1 MNIKNINYYE
11 ILGIDYGASD
21 VEIRKAYLKLI
32 KQYHPDVY
40 HGEDAEE
47 KTRII
52 NEAYETLI
60 NPQKRQ
66 EYDKKKINYVDHL
79 NQILSYKHQ
88 MVGQSLEIITKISD
102 IIGKMNNGEIDDTET
117 LNLYLKKACEYLE
130 ILSKFQTDTSMYSIE
145 SISDD
150 LREIIDYLR
159 TYINFAK
166 KYEKIN
172 DSVSNEPVSNEPVS
186 NEPVSNEYV
195 FYYYDKKNFNYMD
208 HFHQILSY
216 KRQMI
221 WQSLEIIMK
230 ISGIIGKMN
239 NGEIDDTETL
249 NLYLKKACEYLEILS
264 KFQTDTSMYSIE
276 SISDDLREI
285 IDYLRTYINFAK
297 KYEKIND
304 SVSNEPVSNEYVSN
318 ELVSNGEFILSKL
331 DRIKGMIIKYPEN
344 KRIIMLSD
352 YASELVNNYVNT
364 IHSEGVVYSNFDDI
378 IEKMRQVKD
387 ECATLVYDDYL
398 NAVEKKIKLQKPE
411 KYVIIP
417 CLIVSLSVIGSTVF
431 LNLTIDDKAISLAV
445 SAACFLFAG
454 YTNRDLIKEAVD
466 MKRHK
471 AENKIKVKKLDR
483 FIDAY
488 KNARVN

>member
-1 MNIKNINYYE
+1 
-11 ILGIDYGASD
+11 
-21 VEIRKAYLKLI
+21 
-32 KQYHPDVY
+32 
-40 HGEDAEE
+40 
-47 KTRII
+47 
-52 NEAYETLI
+52 
-60 NPQKRQ
+60 
-66 EYDKKKINYVDHL
+66 
-79 NQILSYKHQ
+79 
-88 MVGQSLEIITKISD
+88 
-102 IIGKMNNGEIDDTET
+102 
-117 LNLYLKKACEYLE
+117 
-130 ILSKFQTDTSMYSIE
+130 
-145 SISDD
+145 
-150 LREIIDYLR
+150 
-159 TYINFAK
+159 
-166 KYEKIN
+166 
-172 DSVSNEPVSNEPVS
+172 
-186 NEPVSNEYV
+186 
-195 FYYYDKKNFNYMD
+195 
-208 HFHQILSY
+208 
-216 KRQMI
+216 
-221 WQSLEIIMK
+221 
-230 ISGIIGKMN
+230 
-239 NGEIDDTETL
+239 
-249 NLYLKKACEYLEILS
+249 
-264 KFQTDTSMYSIE
+264 
-276 SISDDLREI
+276 
-285 IDYLRTYINFAK
+285 
-297 KYEKIND
+297 
-304 SVSNEPVSNEYVSN
+304 
-318 ELVSNGEFILSKL
+318 
-331 DRIKGMIIKYPEN
+331 MIIKYPEN